1 MRDLKFRAWY
11 HAEGDALHYS
21 RGKLMNPD
29 RMFYDDWP
37 GECLLYAH
45 QGQPVVIEQFTGLK
59 DRNGREIYE
68 GDIVR
73 LTLGDVPLIAHVK
86 WEHFSWY
93 FLETVGGFPLCNIP
107 DCLEVIGNIHEHP
120 ELLQ

>member
-1 MRDLKFRAWY
+1 MSRPIKFRYACKDLGG
-11 HAEGDALHYS
+11 EVF
-21 RGKLMNPD
+21 
-29 RMFYDDWP
+29 FYYLNLDEILN
-37 GECLLYAH
+37 GFKGFGAM
-45 QGQPVVIEQFTGLK
+45 GRIEEIIGRDQFTGLK

-107 DCLEVIGNIHEHP
+107 DCLEVIGNIHEHA